1 MVSRTEPKDKR
12 GEGMEGS
19 VPEKERERACSSPAS
34 WCGVARFIEGK
45 GGREHIVAGERVG

>member
-19 VPEKERERACSSPAS
+19 VPEKERERELVLLLPPGAV
-34 WCGVARFIEGK
+34 WLVL
-45 GGREHIVAGERVG
+45 